1 MMTKTLHWCARRI
14 SDLGEALFDLGGSL
28 ELWCDERAER
38 KRWAEWS
45 KGEPMKAWLMVP
57 PVILTGNKFGPDADY
72 ARMHVQPMPRRLEL
86 TEEERYQARQ
96 EYEEW
101 LAEQNRGGK

>member
-38 KRWAEWS
+38 KRWVEYARDNES
-45 KGEPMKAWLMVP
+45 FPTPKAWLAALAMLDKSSFAKP
-57 PVILTGNKFGPDADY
+57 RAWAD
-72 ARMHVQPMPRRLEL
+72 VQTKAEVEL
-86 TEEERYQARQ
+86 SDED
-96 EYEEW
+96 
-101 LAEQNRGGK
+101 

>member
-38 KRWAEWS
+38 KRWVAPACRAE
-45 KGEPMKAWLMVP
+45 
-57 PVILTGNKFGPDADY
+57 T
-72 ARMHVQPMPRRLEL
+72 ARRE
-86 TEEERYQARQ
+86 AF
-96 EYEEW
+96 
-101 LAEQNRGGK
+101 AG